1 MMQRTARFSPARGGY
16 AVLRG
21 GIAAL
26 LVAAVAGCT
35 TLEAPLKS
43 NLDSPSAARRSCAN
57 WFAQLDA
64 TVDRAAA
71 RDAGAYRIPG
81 FPYLRVDRFTA
92 SFRDRAHDDPKM
104 FEAWIA
110 RMRRLDAEARGY
122 EIDNLPAHSFPVAG
136 IDDRAAARVKTETCS
151 AELAGADLADAQGR
165 GLVIERA
172 QVPDSYSNW
181 KRVLGLYALTSIA
194 FSKGIETWHEET
206 LEEFR
211 NAGMQTPPVAGVVRY
226 AAAAT
231 PGTADKVTP
240 GYSDLRTDALGI
252 PQFTERERELLFDA
266 YAPAFEIDTTGD
278 YDRFGALA
286 WGAGLA
292 PVVDLTRPVAY
303 KRIAFTRF
311 YGKILAQLV
320 YTIWFPERPRTGAG
334 DILGGKLDGVVIRV
348 TLGADGAPLVYDT
361 MHPCGCYHMFFPT
374 ALVKA
379 LPAPPGREEWAFVPA
394 VLPALRAAQRVVVR
408 VASRTHYVTGIRADS
423 ADTGVAYR
431 LVDDN
436 GLRALPAADQ
446 VRRSAF
452 GPGGIVPGTE
462 RGERFLF
469 WPMGIDNPGAMRQ
482 WGTHATAFIGRRHFD
497 DAYLLEPRFAITG
510 DGHITAVQSQ

>member
-1 MMQRTARFSPARGGY
+1 MMKMPATFSRGRGDC

-21 GIAAL
+21 CIAAL
-26 LVAAVAGCT
+26 LVAAVAGCM

-57 WFAQLDA
+57 WFAQLDTA
-64 TVDRAAA
+64 VDRAAA

-92 SFRDRAHDDPKM
+92 SFRVQAHGDPNM
-104 FEAWIA
+104 FDAWIA

-122 EIDNLPAHSFPVAG
+122 EIDNLPAQSFPLAG
-136 IDDRAAARVKTETCS
+136 INDRAAARVKTEMCA
-151 AELAGADLADAQGR
+151 AELSGADLADAQGR
-165 GLVIERA
+165 DLVMERA

-181 KRVLGLYALTSIA
+181 KRVLGLYALTSVA
-194 FSKGIETWHEET
+194 FSKGIEDWHKET
-206 LEEFR
+206 IEGFR
-211 NAGMQTPPVAGVVRY
+211 NAGTQKPPVAGAVRY
-226 AAAAT
+226 EAAAT
-231 PGTADKVTP
+231 PGIADQISPV
-240 GYSDLRTDALGI
+240 YSHLRTDALGI
-252 PQFTERERELLFDA
+252 PQFTDQERELLFDA
-266 YAPAFEIDTTGD
+266 YGPAFEIDTTGD

-286 WGAGLA
+286 WGTGLA
-292 PVVDLTRPVAY
+292 PIVDLTRPVAY

-334 DILGGKLDGVVIRV
+334 DILAGKLDGVVIRV

-374 ALVKA
+374 ALVKS

-394 VLPALRAAQRVVVR
+394 VLPALHAAQRVVVR

-423 ADTGVAYR
+423 ADGGIAYR

-436 GLRALPAADQ
+436 DLRALPAADQ
-446 VRRSAF
+446 AMRSAF
-452 GPGGIVPGTE
+452 GPDGIVPGTE
-462 RGERFLF
+462 RGERYLF

-497 DAYLLEPRFAITG
+497 DADLIERRFESSG
-510 DGHITAVQSQ
+510 GSNVTAERPQ

>member
-1 MMQRTARFSPARGGY
+1 MMKSTAELSPDRDDF
-16 AVLRG
+16 AVLRAC
-21 GIAAL
+21 IAAL
-26 LVAAVAGCT
+26 LIAAVAGCAT
-35 TLEAPLKS
+35 IEAPFKS
-43 NLDSPSAARRSCAN
+43 NLDSSSPAQRSCAN

-64 TVDRAAA
+64 TVDRASV

-92 SFRDRAHDDPKM
+92 SFRDQAHDDPTM
-104 FEAWIA
+104 FDAWIA

-122 EIDNLPAHSFPVAG
+122 EIDNLPARSFPMAG
-136 IDDRAAARVKTETCS
+136 INDHAAARVKTEMCS
-151 AELAGADLADAQGR
+151 AELAGADLANAQGR
-165 GLVIERA
+165 GLVMERA
-172 QVPDSYSNW
+172 RVPDSYSNW

-194 FSKGIETWHEET
+194 FSKGIEDWHKET

-231 PGTADKVTP
+231 PGAADKIVSV
-240 GYSDLRTDALGI
+240 YSDLRTDALGI

-266 YAPAFEIDTTGD
+266 YEPAFEIDTSGD
-278 YDRFGALA
+278 YDRFGVLA

-292 PVVDLTRPVAY
+292 PVVDLTRLVAY

-311 YGKILAQLV
+311 YGKILTQLV
-320 YTIWFPERPRTGAG
+320 YTIWFPERPRTGAS
-334 DILGGKLDGVVIRV
+334 DILAGKLDGVVIRV

-374 ALVKA
+374 ALVKS

-394 VLPALRAAQRVVVR
+394 VLPALHAAQRVVVR
-408 VASRTHYVTGIRADS
+408 VASRTHYVTGIHADS
-423 ADTGVAYR
+423 ADGGIAYR

-436 GLRALPAADQ
+436 DLRALPAAEQ
-446 VRRSAF
+446 ATRSAF
-452 GPGGIVPGTE
+452 GPDGIVPGTE
-462 RGERFLF
+462 RGERYVF

-497 DAYLLEPRFAITG
+497 DADLIERRFEPV
-510 DGHITAVQSQ
+510 DGAHVTAERPQ